1 MLVLFITIKGRC
13 VVELNFK
20 YNIGQKVFYE
30 NEQYEIL
37 SRHYMETKNAKI
49 IKYNLRAGEE
59 FIPNVWESDIKT
71 LQVIK

>member
-13 VVELNFK
+13 VVEINFK
-20 YNIGQKVFYE
+20 YNVGQKVFYE

>member
-1 MLVLFITIKGRC
+1 MEI
-13 VVELNFK
+13 NFK

-49 IKYNLRAGEE
+49 IKYNLRAGDE
-59 FIPNVWESDIKT
+59 FIPNVWENCLST

>member
-1 MLVLFITIKGRC
+1 MEIRFR
-13 VVELNFK
+13 
-20 YNIGQKVFYE
+20 YNVGQKVFYE

-49 IKYNLRAGEE
+49 IKYNLRAGDE
-59 FIPNVWESDIKT
+59 FIPNVWEQNLTT

>member
-1 MLVLFITIKGRC
+1 MEIRFR
-13 VVELNFK
+13 
-20 YNIGQKVFYE
+20 YNVGQKVFYE

>member
-1 MLVLFITIKGRC
+1 MEIR
-13 VVELNFK
+13 FK
-20 YNIGQKVFYE
+20 YKVGQKVFYE

-49 IKYNLRAGEE
+49 IKYNSRAGDD

>member
-1 MLVLFITIKGRC
+1 M
-13 VVELNFK
+13 ELNFK
-20 YNIGQKVFYE
+20 YNVGQKVFYE

-37 SRHYMETKNAKI
+37 SRHYMETKNTKI
-49 IKYNLRAGEE
+49 IKYNLRAGDE

>member
-1 MLVLFITIKGRC
+1 M
-13 VVELNFK
+13 ELNFK
-20 YNIGQKVFYE
+20 YKVGQKVFYE

>member
-1 MLVLFITIKGRC
+1 MEI
-13 VVELNFK
+13 NFK
-20 YNIGQKVFYE
+20 YNVGQKVFYE

-49 IKYNLRAGEE
+49 IKYNLRAGDE
-59 FIPNVWESDIKT
+59 FIPTVWEQDLTT

>member
-1 MLVLFITIKGRC
+1 MEIT
-13 VVELNFK
+13 FK

-49 IKYNLRAGEE
+49 IKYNLRAGDE

>member
-1 MLVLFITIKGRC
+1 MEIR
-13 VVELNFK
+13 FK
-20 YNIGQKVFYE
+20 YNVGQKVFYE

-49 IKYNLRAGEE
+49 IKYNLRAGDE
-59 FIPNVWESDIKT
+59 FIPNVWEQDLTT